1 MSGVEVLEI
10 GRGDWIVVVA
20 PGISETIAVPSATL
34 DLVEIAEQ
42 GPAGPPGATGAPGP
56 RGEPGLSGA
65 NYVHNQAVPA
75 ATWNI
80 AHNLA
85 RFPSVTVIAGDTELC
100 MFEVISLDGDV
111 LTLWTRY
118 GLTMGE
124 HLVLEVGG
132 RGRVTARVTG
142 RHRRDGRELTEL
154 TLLGPATAV

>member
-85 RFPSVTVIAGDTELC
+85 RFPSVTVIDSAGST
-100 MFEVISLDGDV
+100 VIGDV
-111 LTLWTRY
+111 EYLSN
-118 GLTMGE
+118 
-124 HLVLEVGG
+124 
-132 RGRVTARVTG
+132 
-142 RHRRDGRELTEL
+142 
-154 TLLGPATAV
+154 TAVAVHFTAAFGGSAYLN